1 MVIIKGYLEILQ
13 MANGNAPKSFNDF
26 TTISING
33 KRLSSA
39 TVSKRLDQ
47 LISVDALKEVINRSH
62 TGRRIIAYRTTE
74 RGRKVIELAEELK
87 VMLTVSAGKRQTH

>member
-13 MANGNAPKSFNDF
+13 LANGNVPKSFNDF

-47 LISVDALKEVINRSH
+47 LISVGALKEVINRSH

-74 RGRKVIELAEELK
+74 SGKRVIALAAELK
-87 VMLTVSAGKRQTH
+87 TMLTVSTDKHKAH